1 MSTLDELRRIIGK
14 ITRCD
19 AHAIGLGTKLRE
31 LRADSLDWVQIIV
44 GVETAF
50 DIEVDIDKMQ
60 GFVTIEDFVSHI
72 ESFDR

>member
-1 MSTLDELRRIIGK
+1 
-14 ITRCD
+14 
-19 AHAIGLGTKLRE
+19 
-31 LRADSLDWVQIIV
+31 V

-72 ESFDR
+72 ESFSR